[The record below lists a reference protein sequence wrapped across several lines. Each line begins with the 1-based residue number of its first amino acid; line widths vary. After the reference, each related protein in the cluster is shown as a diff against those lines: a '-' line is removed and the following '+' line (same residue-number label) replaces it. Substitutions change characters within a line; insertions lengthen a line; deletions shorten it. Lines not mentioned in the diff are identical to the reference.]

1 LLARAQSPP
10 RPRSTKANYFVQIR
24 EAKALAGLGP
34 AETWLSVVIIF
45 LEEPTRDATYDAIIA
60 ETQRLAP
67 RGLDADV
74 FVWTLGRLML
84 DRDGGPVFAD

>member
-1 LLARAQSPP
+1 
-10 RPRSTKANYFVQIR
+10 
-24 EAKALAGLGP
+24 
-34 AETWLSVVIIF
+34 VIIF
-45 LEEPTRDATYDAIIA
+45 LEEPTRDAAYDAIIA